1 MIRASRPL
9 RIVVVAPLR
18 YPIREPFAGG
28 LESSVHHQVRTLRER
43 GHRVSL
49 IATEGS
55 DHLDQSPPEFVLP
68 AVVFDDPA
76 EATDT
81 TYPDGYLERALP
93 ALERALQFVADHADD
108 YDLVDNHS
116 LHGVPLARAD
126 RIGVPMVSTL
136 HTPTLPDMLAA
147 HRSSTGPRSRFVAVS
162 GHTAAAW
169 AREGVEASVL
179 PNGVDTERWG
189 FGPGGDDLVWSGRI
203 VPEKGLHLALEVARR
218 AGRRLV
224 IAGRIGDV
232 DYFETEVA
240 PHLGVTA
247 HYVGE
252 LRQPE
257 LAALVGHSGCALVTP
272 VWEEP
277 FGLVIAEAL
286 VTGTPVVSFA
296 VGGVPEVVAGS
307 VGATLVPA
315 GDLDGMAR
323 AADDLLRRVGTD
335 ADARRTV
342 RQDAVDRFSLR
353 ARAAV
358 LERLYSDVVASDERV
373 PGTSAGPAT
382 DATGV
387 GGRHRASSS
396 LTGGLSAVR
405 PAGTGRRVVTA

>member
-1 MIRASRPL
+1 
-9 RIVVVAPLR
+9 
-18 YPIREPFAGG
+18 
-28 LESSVHHQVRTLRER
+28 
-43 GHRVSL
+43 
-49 IATEGS
+49 
-55 DHLDQSPPEFVLP
+55 
-68 AVVFDDPA
+68 
-76 EATDT
+76 
-81 TYPDGYLERALP
+81 
-93 ALERALQFVADHADD
+93 
-108 YDLVDNHS
+108 
-116 LHGVPLARAD
+116 
-126 RIGVPMVSTL
+126 
-136 HTPTLPDMLAA
+136 
-147 HRSSTGPRSRFVAVS
+147 
-162 GHTAAAW
+162 
-169 AREGVEASVL
+169 VL
-179 PNGVDTERWG
+179 PNGVDTDRWG
-189 FGPGGDDLVWSGRI
+189 LGPGGDDLVWSGRI

-307 VGATLVPA
+307 LGAALVPA

-335 ADARRTV
+335 AAARRTV
-342 RQDAVDRFSLR
+342 QQDAVDRFSLR

-358 LERLYSDVVASDERV
+358 LEGLYADVVASDLRT
-373 PGTSAGPAT
+373 PGAGARAGATT
-382 DATGV
+382 DATVV

-396 LTGGLSAVR
+396 LAGGLSAVR
-405 PAGTGRRVVTA
+405 PVGSGRRAVTA